1 MLKKELISKEVF
13 DQELALCRQ
22 LCQKNDGRCNWGVCE
37 NCGVIPL
44 LYKLHNGQLI
54 EIQDELKQIKT
65 NILKKTC

>member
-1 MLKKELISKEVF
+1 MLKKELIPKEVF

-22 LCQKNDGRCNWGVCE
+22 LCQKNAGKCNWGVCE

-44 LYKLHNGQLI
+44 LYKLHKGQLI

-65 NILKKTC
+65 NVLKQTC